1 MAGQKSRQEEVS
13 MKKILV
19 LLALCAVTLAGACGK
34 KEQATAAH
42 SSPGG
47 SASSS
52 AGVPGGTEGLVSD
65 QALVDGTLVDVSH
78 SKWDG
83 GRSADLFDA
92 DPGTLA
98 RTEHANPAIIALRL
112 PEPRPLKGV
121 SLTTG
126 GMDAG
131 LTVIVQPKGGA
142 PKTYTKEF
150 RHQPAD
156 PTFGLDFDTGS
167 TPIESVRI
175 EIKDLNG
182 GDGHIHIRTV
192 KLL

>member
-1 MAGQKSRQEEVS
+1 
-13 MKKILV
+13 MKRIAV
-19 LLALCAVTLAGACGK
+19 ALALGALAIASACGK
-34 KEQATAAH
+34 KEQPVAARGSADATTAA
-42 SSPGG
+42 SG
-47 SASSS
+47 S
-52 AGVPGGTEGLVSD
+52 VPGGTEGLVTD
-65 QALVDGTLVDVSH
+65 QALVDGTLADVSH

-83 GRSADLFDA
+83 GRTADLFDA
-92 DPGTLA
+92 DPATLA
-98 RTEHANPAIIALRL
+98 RTEKANPAIVAIRL
-112 PEPRPLKGV
+112 PEPRPLKGI

-142 PKTYTKEF
+142 AKTYTKEF
-150 RHQPAD
+150 RHMPPD

-167 TPIESVRI
+167 TPIESIRI

>member
-1 MAGQKSRQEEVS
+1 
-13 MKKILV
+13 MKRTLV
-19 LLALCAVTLAGACGK
+19 LLALGAVTMAAGCGK
-34 KEQATAAH
+34 KEQAIAARG
-42 SSPGG
+42 SAPD

-52 AGVPGGTEGLVSD
+52 TGVPGGTEGLVSD
-65 QALVDGTLVDVSH
+65 QALVDGTLADVSH

-83 GRSADLFDA
+83 GRSADLFDG
-92 DPGTLA
+92 DPATLA

-121 SLTTG
+121 SVTTG
-126 GMDAG
+126 GMDAE

-142 PKTYTKEF
+142 PKTYKKEF
-150 RHQPAD
+150 RHQPPD

-182 GDGHIHIRTV
+182 GDGHIHIRTL

>member
-1 MAGQKSRQEEVS
+1 
-13 MKKILV
+13 MKRILV
-19 LLALCAVTLAGACGK
+19 VLALCAGISAAACGK
-34 KEQATAAH
+34 KEQAAGAT
-42 SSPGG
+42 G
-47 SASSS
+47 SSS
-52 AGVPGGTEGLVSD
+52 TVGVPGGTEGLVSD
-65 QALVDGTLVDVSH
+65 QALVDGSLTDVSH

-83 GRSADLFDA
+83 GRTADLFDS
-92 DPGTLA
+92 DPGSLA
-98 RTEHANPAIIALRL
+98 RTEKANPAIIALRL

-126 GMDAG
+126 GMEAL

-150 RHQPAD
+150 RHMAAD

-167 TPIESVRI
+167 TPIESLRI

-182 GDGHIHIRTV
+182 GDGHIHIRTLR
-192 KLL
+192 LL